1 MKMHTNTIVIVAASV
16 GVAATLG
23 VVAVNVWN
31 SRRFRAMRAVRR
43 TNAVLH
49 RIGNT
54 LCKISETTEGC
65 MA

>member
-1 MKMHTNTIVIVAASV
+1 MKKGIIIALGTGV
-16 GVAATLG
+16 GL
-23 VVAVNVWN
+23 VAVGTAAVTLWN
-31 SRRFRAMRAVRR
+31 SRRFRAMRAIRR

-54 LCKISETTEGC
+54 LCKISEATDGC

>member
-1 MKMHTNTIVIVAASV
+1 MKMNTMWIVAASV
-16 GVAATLG
+16 GSAITLG

-31 SRRFRAMRAVRR
+31 SRKFRAMRAVRR
-43 TNAVLH
+43 TNAILH

-54 LCKISETTEGC
+54 LGKISEATDGC